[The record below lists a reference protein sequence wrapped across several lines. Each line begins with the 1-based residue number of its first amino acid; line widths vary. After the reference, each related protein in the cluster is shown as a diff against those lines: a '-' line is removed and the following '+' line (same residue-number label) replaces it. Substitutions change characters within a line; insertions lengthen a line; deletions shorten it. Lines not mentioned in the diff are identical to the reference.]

1 MQRWL
6 QFSVVIG
13 SIATLLLNFIQP
25 NDVRGLIS
33 AAVFTVASLLSI
45 AYSCGIFV
53 YRAYKLRA
61 RDAEGLY
68 YGVYFALPLTI
79 VSSNPGHWTNYQ
91 DKFGPTALVFV
102 LFAALATNLGLRWQ
116 E

>member
-1 MQRWL
+1 
-6 QFSVVIG
+6 VVIG

-25 NDVRGLIS
+25 DDMRGLIS
-33 AAVFTVASLLSI
+33 AAAFTFVSLLSI

-68 YGVYFALPLTI
+68 YGEFHRL
-79 VSSNPGHWTNYQ
+79 
-91 DKFGPTALVFV
+91 
-102 LFAALATNLGLRWQ
+102 LFNASFFLILAGWVIR
-116 E
+116 